1 MEVDKSEDKMEKD
14 EDELIIL
21 DQLKSLGKF

>member
-14 EDELIIL
+14 DDELIIL